1 MVDGRFFVPVKNL
14 SENKEKTLFILDFFK
29 NPRQSID
36 KTQKGLYNV
45 KIKEILSPD
54 RAAFS
59 EHIRQIEART

>member
-14 SENKEKTLFILDFFK
+14 SENKKKTLFILDFFK
-29 NPRQSID
+29 NPCQSID

-45 KIKEILSPD
+45 KIKGILSPD